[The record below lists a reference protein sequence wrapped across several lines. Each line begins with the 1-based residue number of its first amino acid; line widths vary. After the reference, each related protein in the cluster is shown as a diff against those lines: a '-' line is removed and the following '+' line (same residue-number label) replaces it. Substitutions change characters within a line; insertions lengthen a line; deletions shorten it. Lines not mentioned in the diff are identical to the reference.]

1 MRVLIASTV
10 LCLLA
15 ACTTT
20 STKAPVVVSPTST
33 LAPIDQARANNQ
45 HWKAKDITASFP
57 ESYDVNYRP
66 PARLAVLLPQSGSL
80 AIAGNAIRDGILA
93 AYYAEKRAKP
103 VIRFYDSQG
112 TANGAISAFHLA
124 VKDGAQMIIGPIGK
138 EEVQAI
144 SSIETSIPILALNSG
159 DATNNKMLLNFSLS
173 PEREGEL
180 LAKRLLAK
188 KYLKAI
194 VFSASNETNSR
205 IIDAL
210 QKHYSA
216 GGGSIIVDASI
227 PRSSTD
233 ASTGLVTPAKL
244 PGTLLQAQAFV
255 FLMTSADAKTT
266 RATLAL
272 NGASVIP
279 ILASAD
285 IFDIKDEKNNAQL
298 DGIPFL
304 QMPWLLNRS
313 NAANVMVSQLKALP
327 SARSL
332 SGSRLNAF
340 GVDAWLIST
349 HLQAWLNNP
358 NGGLNGATGSLHLE
372 PNGTIERTLP
382 WSVYRS
388 GLQQSADAGQP

>member
-20 STKAPVVVSPTST
+20 PTKAPVVAPPTST

-45 HWKAKDITASFP
+45 HWKAQNITASFP
-57 ESYDVNYRP
+57 ESYDANYRP
-66 PARLAVLLPQSGSL
+66 PARLAVLLPQTGSL
-80 AIAGNAIRDGILA
+80 AIAGNAIRDGLLA
-93 AYYAEKRAKP
+93 AYYAEKRVKP

-112 TANGAISAFHLA
+112 TANGVISAFHSA

-144 SSIETSIPILALNSG
+144 SSIESPIPVLALNTG

-205 IIDAL
+205 IIASL
-210 QKHYSA
+210 QKHYSV
-216 GGGSIIVDASI
+216 GGGSIIVDAPI

-233 ASTGLVTPAKL
+233 ATTGVVTPPKL
-244 PGTLLQAQAFV
+244 PESLLQAQAIV
-255 FLMTSADAKTT
+255 FLMAGTDAKTT
-266 RATLAL
+266 RAALAL
-272 NGASVIP
+272 NGANAIP
-279 ILASAD
+279 LLASAD
-285 IFDIKDEKNNAQL
+285 IYDIKDEKNNVQL
-298 DGIPFL
+298 DGIAFL
-304 QMPWLLNRS
+304 QMPWFLNRN
-313 NAANVMVSQLKALP
+313 NAANVMVSQLKPLP

-358 NGGLNGATGSLHLE
+358 NGELNGATGSLHLE
-372 PNGTIERTLP
+372 PNGSIERNLP
-382 WSVYRS
+382 WSIYRN
-388 GLQQSADAGQP
+388 GLPQAADDSQP